1 MKAPVL
7 AELERRFG
15 KARRLEKSQSLYRFT
30 NDDLF
35 VYFRYSKVHNRK
47 TLFYGLRSE
56 DLRQLEGRCA
66 VICFLWDGQTE
77 PAFLPFHEYEEIF
90 RLGKPARDGQ
100 FKVHLRLGDDGVDIT
115 LSNIGRFSLD
125 PHLGWEALDNALPN
139 RSSQSFPEMSHTQIQ
154 TWLSTIGTV
163 KNYDVWIPL
172 ADRPKVRVLD
182 SCRQP
187 FVQTFPRGFEQVQG
201 ILSQVDVL
209 WLERGSNRLRALF
222 EVEHSTTIY
231 SGLLRLN
238 DVRLVVPN
246 MEPTFSIVADDERR
260 SDFLRQVNRPTFQR
274 SGLSDICR
282 FMKYEDIF
290 SWHSRANMIVTH
302 CES

>member
-1 MKAPVL
+1 MTGV
-7 AELERRFG
+7 
-15 KARRLEKSQSLYRFT
+15 
-30 NDDLF
+30 
-35 VYFRYSKVHNRK
+35 
-47 TLFYGLRSE
+47 
-56 DLRQLEGRCA
+56 
-66 VICFLWDGQTE
+66 QTC
-77 PAFLPFHEYEEIF
+77 
-90 RLGKPARDGQ
+90 
-100 FKVHLRLGDDGVDIT
+100 
-115 LSNIGRFSLD
+115 
-125 PHLGWEALDNALPN
+125 ALPI
-139 RSSQSFPEMSHTQIQ
+139 S
-154 TWLSTIGTV
+154 IGTV

-172 ADRPKVRVLD
+172 SDRPKVRVLD
-182 SCRQP
+182 SGRQP
-187 FVQTFPRGFEQVQG
+187 FVQIFPRGFEPVQT

-290 SWHSRANMIVTH
+290 SWHSRTNKTATH
-302 CES
+302 S